1 MCGTNAGTMPSKD
14 ISETTSC
21 FWSWNQSTR
30 KLPWKSIRTWIRR
43 NFPGSSSGYRKV
55 QETEWE
61 VKEGALAQELIAK
74 EPYVQAYINFFL
86 GNVIKCESIE
96 ELRQNRIGITA
107 DCVLYHSFR
116 LQHINPENYTRR
128 AYIGETSMRQRI
140 RRLEEKCESLQE
152 ERIPLQEMLEE
163 IRRISQL
170 EGLTQPLEDYRQ
182 WLSDLQKIPE
192 KEAEKARLLDT
203 MQKLREESVLVWE
216 QQKQEIQQKQE
227 AKKAEIEAV
236 QKTIWNHQEN
246 GKRFQNM
253 QVDFNEQLVQKENE
267 FRQQDRENMSRN
279 FRSIWRADRAA
290 IMST

>member
-1 MCGTNAGTMPSKD
+1 
-14 ISETTSC
+14 
-21 FWSWNQSTR
+21 
-30 KLPWKSIRTWIRR
+30 
-43 NFPGSSSGYRKV
+43 
-55 QETEWE
+55 
-61 VKEGALAQELIAK
+61 
-74 EPYVQAYINFFL
+74 
-86 GNVIKCESIE
+86 
-96 ELRQNRIGITA
+96 
-107 DCVLYHSFR
+107 
-116 LQHINPENYTRR
+116 
-128 AYIGETSMRQRI
+128 
-140 RRLEEKCESLQE
+140 
-152 ERIPLQEMLEE
+152 MLEE

-182 WLSDLQKIPE
+182 SLSDLQKIPA

-267 FRQQDRENMSRN
+267 FRQQDREKYEPEFQEYLEGRQSRN
-279 FRSIWRADRAA
+279 YEYLMRERIKKKQPLEDAQEKAYEKLVEARSAYLRTEPILQRSVTMTCTKSSFQILSA
-290 IMST
+290 ITWKNTGKKHRNRREQQWNTLKLILYPRFVMQSKRHIRKKMN